1 MGKIRKNPSTLGE
14 VLGHFLKSSG
24 LKRRIQ
30 EQRILDSWE
39 KAVGGAVAERT
50 QPMGVKN
57 RVLQVRV
64 SSSVWMQQ
72 LQFMKGLILQKLHEQ
87 TGNHFLQDLRF
98 FLGEMEYS
106 DGGVKKKEEGEGGGS
121 SSGLTAEER
130 ERIEKALS
138 GIHDSEMR
146 EILSRVFS
154 KGMGAGKSRWNK

>member
-1 MGKIRKNPSTLGE
+1 MGKGRKNPSTLGE

-30 EQRILDSWE
+30 EQKILDSWE
-39 KAVGGAVAERT
+39 KAVGEAVAERT

-57 RVLQVRV
+57 RVLWVRV

-87 TGNHFLQDLRF
+87 TGNHSLQDLRF
-98 FLGEMEYS
+98 FLGEMESS
-106 DGGVKKKEEGEGGGS
+106 DGEVKKKEEEKGGGP

-146 EILSRVFS
+146 EILSRVYS
-154 KGMGAGKSRWNK
+154 KGMAAGKNRGNK